1 MLGKDQK
8 IKPEDA
14 KTIIGAGVKVDGT
27 FTAFGNVIVKGQ
39 LLGSLKTE
47 SDVNVQEGGSVD
59 ADIKA
64 KNATIAGEVD
74 GNLKVEEKIQLAST
88 AKVTGDIDCQVLS
101 IEEGA
106 LLQGKCNVGGG
117 ESSNSEEEIETE
129 QEFSEE

>member
-1 MLGKDQK
+1 MLGKEQK

-14 KTIIGAGVKVDGT
+14 ETIIGAGVKVDGT
-27 FTAFGNVIVKGQ
+27 FTAFGDVIVKGQ

-47 SDVNVQEGGSVD
+47 SDVNIKEGGSVD

-74 GNLKVEEKIQLAST
+74 GNLEVDEKIQLASS
-88 AKVTGDIDCQVLS
+88 AKVTGDINCQVLS

-106 LLQGKCNVGGG
+106 ILQGNCNVGGENQSEVVE
-117 ESSNSEEEIETE
+117 ESFDEE
-129 QEFSEE
+129 

>member
-1 MLGKDQK
+1 MLGKNQK

-14 KTIIGAGVKVDGT
+14 ETIIGAGVKVDGT

-39 LLGSLKTE
+39 LLGSLTTE
-47 SDVNVQEGGSVD
+47 SDVNIKEGGSVD

-74 GNLKVEEKIQLAST
+74 GNLEVDEKIQLASS
-88 AKVTGDIDCQVLS
+88 AKVTGDINCQVLS

-106 LLQGKCNVGGG
+106 ILQGNCNVGGE
-117 ESSNSEEEIETE
+117 ESSEVTEEN
-129 QEFSEE
+129 FDEE

>member
-1 MLGKDQK
+1 MLGKNQK

-14 KTIIGAGVKVDGT
+14 ETIIGAGVKVDGT

-47 SDVNVQEGGSVD
+47 SDVSIKEGGSVD

-64 KNATIAGEVD
+64 KNASIAGKVD
-74 GNLKVEEKIQLAST
+74 GNLEVNQKIQLANS
-88 AKVTGDIDCQVLS
+88 AKVTGDINCQVLS

-106 LLQGKCNVGGG
+106 ILQGNCKVGG
-117 ESSNSEEEIETE
+117 EKNATPEPEVETE
-129 QEFSEE
+129 E

>member
-1 MLGKDQK
+1 MLGRDQK

-14 KTIIGAGVKVDGT
+14 ETIIGAGVKVDGT

-47 SDVNVQEGGSVD
+47 SDVNIKEGGSVD

-64 KNATIAGEVD
+64 KNATVAGEVD
-74 GNLKVEEKIQLAST
+74 GNLEVNQKIQLAKS
-88 AKVTGDIDCQVLS
+88 AKVTGDINCQVLS

-106 LLQGKCNVGGG
+106 ILQGNCNVGG
-117 ESSNSEEEIETE
+117 EKTSVTEEEIE
-129 QEFSEE
+129 EE

>member
-14 KTIIGAGVKVDGT
+14 ETIIGAGVKVDGT

-39 LLGSLKTE
+39 LLGSLTTE
-47 SDVNVQEGGSVD
+47 SDVNIKEGGSVD

-64 KNATIAGEVD
+64 KNATIAGKVDGTLEVD
-74 GNLKVEEKIQLAST
+74 EKIQLASS
-88 AKVTGDIDCQVLS
+88 AKVMGDINCNVLS

-106 LLQGKCNVGGG
+106 ILQGSCNVGK
-117 ESSNSEEEIETE
+117 EEPRREVEAEEED
-129 QEFSEE
+129 EE